1 MKIERHKR
9 SRTPCIKLVL
19 PIGVAAGIALVTC
32 YLILLFLGSGSGVH
46 HKRTRQGDP
55 KDDVVGDTPLGRRQR
70 DRTTAVVDNSN
81 AAPVDS
87 ISERGVGTGGGGGD
101 GGALIH
107 TGKTGGST
115 ISVLLRH
122 GCHSFMPH
130 PCRTD
135 EELPHESMASKR
147 IESYYHVPDF
157 GRLPQS
163 HHAFYVVMSRD
174 PLDRMISAFVFDH
187 VRNRYARNETVDPF
201 KVQKYQDAYV
211 CFPTLQRF
219 VDLLGDDPH
228 HFSYPHKQNWVSAES
243 CPDLAKAAIHSR
255 VKIYNHLYFSYQK
268 LLSFVPTIHQ
278 QTLYAIRQEYLW
290 PDWKSLNVVLG
301 QTEPVYVPEN
311 DKDRMIRN
319 VTQMEAAHAMP
330 VTRELDAV
338 GTVRLCQALRGEY
351 RGYLWLLKR
360 AKNLSPHDVDQS
372 IAYAKR
378 QCPSLDI
385 DEIARN
391 VS

>member
-1 MKIERHKR
+1 MKIERRKR
-9 SRTPCIKLVL
+9 SRTCVKLVL
-19 PIGVAAGIALVTC
+19 PIAAGISLVAC
-32 YLILLFLGSGSGVH
+32 YLILLFLGNGVH
-46 HKRTRQGDP
+46 QKRTRQSQRDP
-55 KDDVVGDTPLGRRQR
+55 NDDVRHTPSVLKPRQG
-70 DRTTAVVDNSN
+70 DRTTAVVDKSI
-81 AAPVDS
+81 AASVDS
-87 ISERGVGTGGGGGD
+87 GILGGIVGSGGG

-122 GCHSFMPH
+122 GCHSFLPH

-135 EELPHESMASKR
+135 EQLPHESMASKR

-163 HHAFYVVMSRD
+163 HHAFYVVMCRD
-174 PLDRMISAFVFDH
+174 PLDRFISAFVFDH

-211 CFPTLQRF
+211 CFPTLQRL
-219 VDLLGDDPH
+219 VDWLGDDPH

-243 CPDLAKAAIHSR
+243 CPDLAKAALHSR

-268 LLSFVPTIHQ
+268 ILSLVPTIHQ

-301 QTEPVYVPEN
+301 QTEPVYIPEN
-311 DKDRMIRN
+311 DKERMIRN
-319 VTQMEAAHAMP
+319 VTQLEAAHAMP
-330 VTRELDAV
+330 VTRELDAM
-338 GTVRLCQALRGEY
+338 GTVRLCNALRSEY
-351 RGYLWLLKR
+351 RSYLWLLKR

-378 QCPSLDI
+378 QCPSLNV